1 MYLAAIFQ
9 AIGIMVRLVFLIT
22 ALCGR
27 ANCFRERE
35 LVEKLLENYHTGLR
49 PIIGNS
55 SQPTRVNISIK
66 LVQIFEMDVKKQVV
80 ITSVWLK
87 QAWFDPGLQWNQSK
101 HGWIEEI
108 SLSPDDVWVPD
119 TVLLN
124 NAETNKM
131 GKPVGMKNP
140 LLVTS
145 HGTVRWLA
153 PVILKSSCKLNVRYF
168 PFDEQFCR
176 LKFASWTY
184 SRSTIQLQPEET
196 DILQNYTESGEWN
209 LQSVYALTSSSRAT
223 HIHTEGKSAVTYVI
237 HIRRK
242 VFYYF
247 YYLIAPCTMTSFMTL
262 ILFTLPPES
271 GERMVVGVTILLS
284 LIVFYLLA
292 STHIPE
298 TSDVV
303 PLIGRYYVVTI
314 TEISCALILT
324 CWVLRFHHYNTSVGK
339 VPSWVKVYI
348 LGYVA
353 KVVRYEVPDENTT
366 PTERIEDEEDRNATG
381 NADATESSLTRR
393 RLPKEP
399 SGITMMAKQVLRKQ
413 EKDNIQEEWQLVAR
427 VVNRLFLICYL
438 IAVALSIFGIF
449 LDVPGVLVSRPL
461 PPTTDDE

>member
-87 QAWFDPGLQWNQSK
+87 QAWFDPALQWNQSK

-209 LQSVYALTSSSRAT
+209 LESVYALTSSSRAT
-223 HIHTEGKSAVTYVI
+223 HIHTEGKSAVTYYV
-237 HIRRK
+237 
-242 VFYYF
+242 
-247 YYLIAPCTMTSFMTL
+247 A
-262 ILFTLPPES
+262 
-271 GERMVVGVTILLS
+271 TI
-284 LIVFYLLA
+284 I
-292 STHIPE
+292 
-298 TSDVV
+298 
-303 PLIGRYYVVTI
+303 
-314 TEISCALILT
+314 EISCALILT

-353 KVVRYEVPDENTT
+353 KVVRYEVPDENTA

-413 EKDNIQEEWQLVAR
+413 EKDNIQEEWQLAAR